1 MVAAIRALI
10 FDFDGLLVETELPI
24 FQAWQRI
31 YREHGHELPVDQW
44 MTTLGTASATFDPFD
59 DLQQRAGSALDRAS
73 IDQLEHDYYRELS
86 TLQTLLPGVD
96 EYVRDARQLGLKV
109 GIASSS
115 TRTWVEEHLERLSIG
130 PSAWDAIVCREDV
143 ARTKPDPA
151 LYLESLR
158 RLQASPAQA
167 IAFEDSINGIRAA
180 RAAGIFCVAV
190 PGQMTTRQDLGL
202 ANLRLSSLSEMPVRE
217 LLGYVAQATN
227 RRVL

>member
-44 MTTLGTASATFDPFD
+44 MTTIGTASAKFDPFA
-59 DLQQRAGSALDRAS
+59 DLQQRAGTALDRAS
-73 IDQLEHDYYRELS
+73 IDQLEREYYRELS
-86 TLQTLLPGVD
+86 ALQTLLPGVED
-96 EYVRDARQLGLKV
+96 YVRDAGQLGVKV
-109 GIASSS
+109 GVASSS
-115 TRTWVEEHLERLSIG
+115 TRKWVEEHLQRLSIG

-143 ARTKPDPA
+143 GRTKPDPA
-151 LYLESLR
+151 LYLETLR
-158 RLQASPAQA
+158 RLQASAAQA

-190 PGQMTTRQDLGL
+190 PGPMTAAQDLGL
-202 ANLRLSSLSEMPVRE
+202 ANLRLSSLTQMPLRE
-217 LLGYVAQATN
+217 LLGYVA
-227 RRVL
+227 RDP